1 MSTIFSL
8 SGMGERSVQ
17 GRCYNL
23 QKQKFTTLPMP
34 SLPTPVATAAAHSQ
48 HLQQYIHDEIAA
60 CGGWISFAR
69 YMELALYA
77 PGLGYYAAGATKF
90 GPAGDFTTAPERSHL
105 FGRTLARQVA
115 QVLAETGGDVLEA
128 GAGSGKLACD
138 VLLELE
144 KCSVLPTHYL
154 ILELSGE
161 LQARQRATLT
171 AQAPHLLERVQ
182 WLEQLP
188 PSFTGVVLGNEVLDA
203 MPVHLVIQES
213 GTLYERGVCIT
224 HEKLDWQDRPL
235 ADGALQ
241 QAAAALDLP
250 AGYLTEINLAASA
263 FVASLAERMARGA
276 MFFIDYGFPRAEYY
290 HPQRSAGTLMCHY
303 RHHAHGDP
311 FFWPGLQ
318 DITAHVDFSAIA
330 NSTPDLQ
337 LLGFT
342 TQANFLINCGITDLL
357 AEISPEDTARY
368 LPLANQAQFL
378 LSPAEMG
385 ELFKVIALG
394 KGIDKPLIGF
404 VRGDQQHRL

>member
-1 MSTIFSL
+1 
-8 SGMGERSVQ
+8 
-17 GRCYNL
+17 
-23 QKQKFTTLPMP
+23 MP

-48 HLQQYIHDEIAA
+48 RLQERIRADIAA
-60 CGGWISFAR
+60 HGGWISFAR

-105 FGRTLARQVA
+105 FGQILARQVA

-144 KCSVLPTHYL
+144 KCGVLPTHYL
-154 ILELSGE
+154 MLELSGE

-188 PSFTGVVLGNEVLDA
+188 PSFSGVALGNEVLDA
-203 MPVHLVIQES
+203 MPVHLVTRKN

-224 HEKLDWQDRPL
+224 NEKLDWQDRPL
-235 ADGALQ
+235 ADGALH

-250 AGYLTEINLAASA
+250 AGYLTEINLAAPA
-263 FVASLAERMARGA
+263 FVASLAEHMARGA
-276 MFFIDYGFPRAEYY
+276 IFFIDYGFPRAEYY

-330 NSTPDLQ
+330 HAGVEQCLDV
-337 LLGFT
+337 LGFT

-357 AEISPEDTARY
+357 AEISPEDTAHY

-394 KGIDKPLIGF
+394 KGIDKSLIGF